1 MRCFLLLCWLGMV
14 AGAARGQEKPAAP
27 VVTSATDPAKPA
39 PKRQLQAVRISGP
52 LKLDGVLDEAA
63 WGKAPVADKFYE
75 LEPTPG
81 RLEKHPTEVRV
92 LYDDAAIYVGAVM
105 HDVAQDSI
113 LRELS
118 DRDNIGNS
126 DWFGVFFD
134 TYNDH
139 LNGYEFILTSGGVQL
154 DARQSPA
161 NGEDVNWNA
170 VWDSRTALRGTD
182 WVAEMRI
189 PYSAIRF
196 SKAAEQVWGINFGRQ
211 RRSTRQKFFW
221 NEVKP
226 QVDGFVN
233 QWGELK
239 ELRDLKPPLRLSLT
253 PYVSSYVNHY
263 PYNEQGKQNA
273 TTSFNGG
280 ADVKWGIN
288 ESFTLDATLVPDFGQ
303 VQSDNQVLN
312 LSPFEVQFNENRQFF
327 TEGTELFNKGG
338 LFYSRRVGATPIGF
352 GGVDDQL
359 RGGFQESDGS
369 RRKGEFVVENPGVTR
384 LLNATK
390 VSGRTRKGLG
400 VGVFNALSND
410 VYATLQDS
418 TTGARREVLTQ
429 PFSNYNI
436 VVLDQSLKNNSY
448 VSLVNTNVTRAG
460 QTYDA
465 NVTGG
470 LFRFANQ
477 ANKYAVNGQV
487 VYSHRR
493 GKDFNETAEIDDR
506 NGYKYYVNLSKISGN
521 FTWSVDH
528 GIESS
533 TYNPND
539 LGLLFSNNSISQSVN
554 ANYNIYKPFWK
565 VNKLSTYASV
575 NQSLLQRP
583 TRYQDVGFYAGGNTT
598 FTKSFL
604 SAGLD
609 LDAAPQTRDYF
620 DPRRAPLGR
629 YYVRKPATFGFNG
642 FFSSDYRKKFALD
655 LNYGARFFAA
665 DGARTGRTGIDL
677 SLGPRYRASNQLSF
691 VYQMGYGVRY
701 NQIGYVGVGGEPNLS
716 SQDSLD
722 APLLRAFGGDGGD
735 VLLGRR
741 DVTTF
746 TNTATATYT
755 FTNRMSFNIRLRHY
769 VSNVHYRDFSR
780 LRPDGVETPEPYYER
795 NRDNTFNAFN
805 IDAVYSWWFAPGSQ
819 VSIVWK
825 NAGAAFFE
833 ANAATPQYF
842 DNLSNTINTPHN
854 NSVSVK
860 VLYYLDYLALRP
872 RRG

>member
-1 MRCFLLLCWLGMV
+1 MGRLLLIGWLIFCAGV
-14 AGAARGQEKPAAP
+14 AGGQTPAVPATATANQALPAA
-27 VVTSATDPAKPA
+27 
-39 PKRQLQAVRISGP
+39 KRQLRAVRISTP
-52 LKLDGVLDEAA
+52 PKLDGLLDEAV
-63 WGKAPVADKFYE
+63 WQTAPMAGQFTE

-81 RLEKHPTEVRV
+81 RAEKHATEVRV

-105 HDVAQDSI
+105 HDISQDSI
-113 LRELS
+113 LRELTQ
-118 DRDNIGNS
+118 RDNIGNS
-126 DWFGVFFD
+126 DFFGVMFD
-134 TYNDH
+134 TYHDQ
-139 LNGYEFILTSGGVQL
+139 LNGYEFIVTSGGVQL
-154 DARQSPA
+154 DARLSPA
-161 NGEDVNWNA
+161 NGEDKDWNA
-170 VWDSRTALRGTD
+170 VWDSRTALHGTD
-182 WVAEMRI
+182 WVAEIRI

-196 SKAAEQVWGINFGRQ
+196 SSAAEQVWGINFTRQ

-221 NEVKP
+221 NEIRP

-233 QWGELK
+233 QWGELTG
-239 ELRDLKPPLRLSLT
+239 LRDIKPPLRLSLT

-263 PYNEQGKQNA
+263 PYNEQGKRN
-273 TTSFNGG
+273 TSTSFNGG

-312 LSPFEVQFNENRQFF
+312 LSPFEVQYNENRGFF

-338 LFYSRRVGATPIGF
+338 LFYSRRVGATPLGF
-352 GGVDDQL
+352 YDVNGQL
-359 RGGFQESDGS
+359 RAGKTDKDG
-369 RRKGEFVVENPGVTR
+369 RHAGEFVVENPGTTR

-390 VSGRTRKGLG
+390 VSGRTSKGLG

-410 VYATLQDS
+410 VYATVQDS
-418 TTGARREVLTQ
+418 TSGARRQIITQ

-448 VSLVNTNVTRAG
+448 VSLINTNVTRAG

-470 LFRFANQ
+470 LFRFANK
-477 ANKYAVNGQV
+477 ANRYALDGRVI
-487 VYSHRR
+487 YSSRR
-493 GKDFNETAEIDDR
+493 GKAFNSETEIDDR
-506 NGYKYYVNLSKISGN
+506 SGYKYYLNFSKISGN

-528 GIESS
+528 GIESH

-539 LGLLFSNNSISQSVN
+539 LGLLFANNSISQSVN
-554 ANYNIYKPFWK
+554 ASYNIYKPFWK
-565 VNKLSTYASV
+565 VNRLSTYGGLSY
-575 NQSLLQRP
+575 SLLEQPR
-583 TRYQDVGFYAGGNTT
+583 RYQDAVLYAGANTI
-598 FTKSFL
+598 FAKSFL
-604 SAGLD
+604 FVRLN
-609 LDAAPQTRDYF
+609 LDASPLTRDYF
-620 DPRRAPLGR
+620 DPRREPIGR
-629 YYVRKPATFGFNG
+629 YYVRKPTNFGFNG
-642 FFSSDYRKKFALD
+642 NLSSDYRKKFALD
-655 LNYGARFFAA
+655 IGYGGRFFAA
-665 DGARTGRTGIDL
+665 DGNHTNRTGFDL
-677 SLGPRYRASNQLSF
+677 SLGPRYRASDQLSF
-691 VYQMGYGVRY
+691 IYQIGYGVRY
-701 NQIGYVGVGGEPNLS
+701 NQIGYAGGLNGS
-716 SQDSLD
+716 NSLD
-722 APLLRAFGGDGGD
+722 APLLLAFGGGDGD

-780 LRPDGVETPEPYYER
+780 LRPDGEETPVAYER

-805 IDAVYSWWFAPGSQ
+805 VDAVYSWWFAPGSQ

-825 NAGAAFFE
+825 NANNSSLNYYQAS
-833 ANAATPQYF
+833 AATPLYF
-842 DNLSNTINTPHN
+842 DNLSNTLNTPHN
-854 NSVSVK
+854 NSVSIK

>member
-1 MRCFLLLCWLGMV
+1 MGRLLLIGWLIFCAGV
-14 AGAARGQEKPAAP
+14 AGGQTPAVPATVTANQALPAA
-27 VVTSATDPAKPA
+27 
-39 PKRQLQAVRISGP
+39 KRQLRAVRISTP
-52 LKLDGVLDEAA
+52 PKLDGLLDEAV
-63 WGKAPVADKFYE
+63 WQTAPVAGQFTE

-81 RLEKHPTEVRV
+81 RAEKHATEVRV

-105 HDVAQDSI
+105 HDISQDSI
-113 LRELS
+113 LRELTQ
-118 DRDNIGNS
+118 RDNIGNS
-126 DWFGVFFD
+126 DFFGVMFD
-134 TYNDH
+134 TYHDQ
-139 LNGYEFILTSGGVQL
+139 LNGYEFIVTSGGVQL
-154 DARQSPA
+154 DARLSPA
-161 NGEDVNWNA
+161 NGEDKDWNA
-170 VWDSRTALRGTD
+170 VWDSRTALHGTD
-182 WVAEMRI
+182 WVAEIRI

-196 SKAAEQVWGINFGRQ
+196 SSAAEQVWGINFTRQ

-221 NEVKP
+221 NEIRP

-233 QWGELK
+233 QWGELTG
-239 ELRDLKPPLRLSLT
+239 LRDIKPPLRLSLT

-263 PYNEQGKQNA
+263 PYNEQGKRN
-273 TTSFNGG
+273 TSTSFNGG

-312 LSPFEVQFNENRQFF
+312 LSPFEVQYNENRGFF

-338 LFYSRRVGATPIGF
+338 LFYSRRVGATPLGF
-352 GGVDDQL
+352 YDVNGQL
-359 RGGFQESDGS
+359 RAGKTNKDG
-369 RRKGEFVVENPGVTR
+369 RHAGEFVVENPGTTR

-390 VSGRTRKGLG
+390 VSGRTSKGLG

-410 VYATLQDS
+410 VYATVQDS
-418 TTGARREVLTQ
+418 TSGARRQIITQ

-448 VSLVNTNVTRAG
+448 VSLINTNVTRAG

-470 LFRFANQ
+470 LFRFANK
-477 ANKYAVNGQV
+477 ANRYALDGRVI
-487 VYSHRR
+487 YSSRR
-493 GKDFNETAEIDDR
+493 GKAFNSETEIDDR
-506 NGYKYYVNLSKISGN
+506 SGYKYYLNFSKISGN

-528 GIESS
+528 GIESH

-539 LGLLFSNNSISQSVN
+539 LGLLFANNSISQSVN
-554 ANYNIYKPFWK
+554 ASYNIYKPFWK
-565 VNKLSTYASV
+565 VNRLSTYGGLSY
-575 NQSLLQRP
+575 SLLEQPR
-583 TRYQDVGFYAGGNTT
+583 RYQDAVLYAGANTI
-598 FTKSFL
+598 FAKSFL
-604 SAGLD
+604 FVRLN
-609 LDAAPQTRDYF
+609 LDASPLTRDYF
-620 DPRRAPLGR
+620 DPRREPIGR
-629 YYVRKPATFGFNG
+629 YYVRKPANFGFNG
-642 FFSSDYRKKFALD
+642 NLSSDYRKKFALD
-655 LNYGARFFAA
+655 IGYGGRFFAA
-665 DGARTGRTGIDL
+665 DGDHTNRTGFDL
-677 SLGPRYRASNQLSF
+677 SLGPRYRASDQLSF
-691 VYQMGYGVRY
+691 VYQIGYGVRY
-701 NQIGYVGVGGEPNLS
+701 NQIGYAGGLNGS
-716 SQDSLD
+716 NSLD
-722 APLLRAFGGDGGD
+722 APLLLAFGGGDGD

-780 LRPDGVETPEPYYER
+780 LRPDGEETPVAYER

-805 IDAVYSWWFAPGSQ
+805 VDAVYSWWFAPGSQ

-825 NAGAAFFE
+825 NANNSSLNYYQAS
-833 ANAATPQYF
+833 AATPLYF
-842 DNLSNTINTPHN
+842 DNLSNTLNTPHN
-854 NSVSVK
+854 NSVSIK

>member
-1 MRCFLLLCWLGMV
+1 MYRFLLVFFWVLMGL
-14 AGAARGQEKPAAP
+14 GAARGQTPVAPTDAA
-27 VVTSATDPAKPA
+27 TPA
-39 PKRQLQAVRISGP
+39 PKRQLQAVRISAP
-52 LKLDGVLDEAA
+52 PKLDGVLDEAVWQA
-63 WGKAPVADKFYE
+63 APVASQFYE

-81 RLEKHPTEVRV
+81 RLEKYPTEVRV

-105 HDVAQDSI
+105 HDVSPDSV

-118 DRDNIGNS
+118 ARDNIGNS

-139 LNGYEFILTSGGVQL
+139 LNGYEFIVTSGGVQVDL
-154 DARQSPA
+154 RQSPA
-161 NGEDVNWNA
+161 NGEDGSWNA

-182 WVAEMRI
+182 WVAELRI

-196 SKAAEQVWGINFGRQ
+196 SSAPEQAWGLNFGRQ
-211 RRSTRQKFFW
+211 RRVSRQKFFW

-226 QVDGFVN
+226 QVSGFVN
-233 QWGELK
+233 QWGLLTG
-239 ELRDLKPPLRLSLT
+239 LRDLKPPLRLSLT
-253 PYVSSYVNHY
+253 PYVSAYVNHY
-263 PYNEQGKQNA
+263 PYHEQGKQN
-273 TTSFNGG
+273 TNTSLNGG

-303 VQSDNQVLN
+303 VLSDNRVLN
-312 LSPFEVQFNENRQFF
+312 LSPFEVQYNENRAFF
-327 TEGTELFNKGG
+327 TEGTELFNKGN

-352 GGVDDQL
+352 DGVEGQL
-359 RGGFQESDGS
+359 RPGKLDRDGH
-369 RRKGEFVVENPGVTR
+369 RQPGEFVVQNPGVTR

-400 VGVFNALSND
+400 VGVFNAVSND

-418 TTGARREVLTQ
+418 TSGARRDVLTQ
-429 PFSNYNI
+429 PFTNYNI

-448 VSLVNTNVTRAG
+448 VSLINTNVTRAG

-470 LFRFANQ
+470 LFRFANKE
-477 ANKYAVNGQV
+477 NSYAVEGRLL
-487 VYSHRR
+487 YSHRQ
-493 GKDFNETAEIDDR
+493 GKAFGSDEEIDDPS
-506 NGYKYYVNLSKISGN
+506 GYKYYVNLSKISGN
-521 FTWSVDH
+521 FTWGVDH
-528 GIESS
+528 GIESH

-539 LGLLFSNNSISQSVN
+539 LGLLFANNNISQSVF

-565 VNKLSTYASV
+565 LNKLRTYASV
-575 NQSLLQRP
+575 SHSLLERP
-583 TRYQDVGFYAGGNTT
+583 TRYQDMGLYLGGNTT
-598 FTKSFL
+598 ITKNFL
-604 SAGLD
+604 SLGVD
-609 LDAAPQTRDYF
+609 LSLIPVTRDYF

-629 YYVRKPATFGFNG
+629 YYVRKPANTGLSGFV
-642 FFSSDYRKKFALD
+642 SSDYRKKFAYDISGGVRL
-655 LNYGARFFAA
+655 FAP
-665 DGARTGRTGIDL
+665 DGARTGRTSVSISL
-677 SLGPRYRASNQLSF
+677 SPRYRVSNRLSF
-691 VYQMGYGVRY
+691 VYSLDAERNQ
-701 NQIGYVGVGGEPNLS
+701 NQIGYAGGLDASLPGDTAVFRRFGGEE
-716 SQDSLD
+716 
-722 APLLRAFGGDGGD
+722 GD

-741 DVTTF
+741 HVTTV

-780 LRPDGVETPEPYYER
+780 LHPDGLETPEPGYPR

-825 NAGAAFFE
+825 NANNPDLNYYEGV
-833 ANAATPQYF
+833 AATPLYF
-842 DNLSNTINTPHN
+842 DNLNSTLNTPHN
-854 NSVSVK
+854 NNVSIK

-872 RRG
+872 RKG